1 MINWTL
7 KTIPLK
13 DLRDHPKNPRQI
25 TKEQYRHLEGLI
37 DKFGLIDKPVINSD
51 NTIIGGHQRVK
62 ILKKKKVKAV
72 ECWVPDNALTDAE
85 VEELLVRHNLNQGS
99 FDYELLANNFD
110 AIDLLHYGFTE
121 EQLLGNIQKEID
133 ELEGKEED
141 EAPEPAK
148 DEDAI
153 TKPGDLYELGEH
165 RLLCGSAT
173 DILSFEKIANDFR
186 VDLVITDPPYNV
198 DYVGKTK
205 DALKIK
211 NDSMS
216 DGNFYQFLYD
226 AYINIYSICKEGASI
241 YVFHADMEGV
251 NFRKAFKEAG
261 FKLSECLIWVKNS
274 LVMGRQDYHW
284 KHEPIIYG
292 WKEGE
297 AHKWYSDRTQTTVLE
312 FDRPS
317 RSEEHPTMKPITIIE
332 YLMKNSSKKNDYV
345 LDPFLGSGTTLIAA
359 ERLQRKC
366 VGVELS
372 PAYCDV
378 IVKRYINFVVKKGEI
393 PNIKRNGEIISH
405 EGFI

>member
-7 KTIPLK
+7 KTIPIK

-25 TKEQYRHLEGLI
+25 TKDQYRHLEGLI

-62 ILKKKKVKAV
+62 ILKKKKVKVV

-366 VGVELS
+366 IGVELS

-405 EGFI
+405 DGFI